1 MALRPARR
9 LSEEDRA
16 LWHAWAARTQ
26 VQPLKGRDPFP
37 VPASPPL
44 APAAAPAPTLAPSA
58 PARTRPAAPPELQI
72 GHAPGGLDARRL
84 RDLRRGKQRPERR
97 LDLHGKRA
105 QEAHHAVRAFLHS
118 AFLDGLRCVEVVT
131 GKGPAPE
138 GGVLRRELPH
148 WINAPDLR
156 PLLLGAIHAPT
167 ANTGAVYLLLRRRK

>member
-1 MALRPARR
+1 MLLPPPFQHVKGGAGDNNSILRGQHNDIA
-9 LSEEDRA
+9 
-16 LWHAWAARTQ
+16 H
-26 VQPLKGRDPFP
+26 
-37 VPASPPL
+37 
-44 APAAAPAPTLAPSA
+44 
-58 PARTRPAAPPELQI
+58 
-72 GHAPGGLDARRL
+72 DARRL

>member
-9 LSEEDRA
+9 LSEADRA
-16 LWHAWAARTQ
+16 FWHAWAQRTQ

-37 VPASPPL
+37 LPPAPPP
-44 APAAAPAPTLAPSA
+44 APAAAPAPAPPPA
-58 PARTRPAAPPELQI
+58 VTARTRPPPPPELHI
-72 GHAPGGLDARRL
+72 GHVAGGLDARRL
-84 RDLRRGKQRPERR
+84 RDLKRGKQRPERR

>member
-16 LWHAWAARTQ
+16 FWHAWAQRTQ

-37 VPASPPL
+37 LPAVPPMPQ
-44 APAAAPAPTLAPSA
+44 AAAPAPAAL
-58 PARTRPAAPPELQI
+58 PATRAATRPAPPVELQI
-72 GHAPGGLDARRL
+72 GHVAGGLDARRL

-105 QEAHHAVRAFLHS
+105 QEAHHAVRAFLHT
-118 AFLDGLRCVEVVT
+118 AFLDGVRCVEVVT

-167 ANTGAVYLLLRRRK
+167 HNTGAVYLMLRRRK

>member
-1 MALRPARR
+1 MPPRPARR

-16 LWHAWAARTQ
+16 FWHAWAARTH

-37 VPASPPL
+37 VPAPRPTAPEAASP
-44 APAAAPAPTLAPSA
+44 APPPAPAVRKAAAPP
-58 PARTRPAAPPELQI
+58 PPELRI

-105 QEAHHAVRAFLHS
+105 QEAHHAVRAFLHD

>member
-1 MALRPARR
+1 M
-9 LSEEDRA
+9 
-16 LWHAWAARTQ
+16 
-26 VQPLKGRDPFP
+26 
-37 VPASPPL
+37 
-44 APAAAPAPTLAPSA
+44 
-58 PARTRPAAPPELQI
+58 QI
-72 GHAPGGLDARRL
+72 GHVAGGLDARRL

-105 QEAHHAVRAFLHS
+105 QEAHHAVRAFLHG